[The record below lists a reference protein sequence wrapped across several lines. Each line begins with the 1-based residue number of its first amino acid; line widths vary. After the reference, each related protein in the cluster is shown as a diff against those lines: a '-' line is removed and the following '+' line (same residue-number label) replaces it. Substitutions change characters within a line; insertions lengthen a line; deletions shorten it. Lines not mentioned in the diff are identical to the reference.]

1 MPKGYELTSFYDTQR
16 AVQRKVYSREIKQLS
31 GVIKEYGYLNNN
43 LYGLIISAVNNGL
56 EDNLGYLTQYM
67 HGISKSDI
75 GVNQSSRL
83 QDFMSPLELRA
94 NAMAI
99 RKACLKISKLGAY
112 ATVNQIRQI
121 AYDAGQSVG
130 LEFQSLKIAKSGQF
144 AMQIN
149 SPVLS
154 TTPIIKKYD
163 KSLLNGTVPK
173 GESIKYTD
181 YRETERESLI
191 IANKQMF
198 SKVKDELTRLGMVD
212 KSNRKTAFKMLNLA
226 YYYVADPQAS
236 SMEMVTL
243 LFAEDQ
249 YNKDMFHHTELGM
262 NLQKLTMAYSTLK
275 NMSYASTNDIYAQMY
290 KVGTKAREGVIA
302 GYKMLPEMFTGFY
315 DMYAISEKQTV
326 AKRQQL
332 EEARKAK
339 KSNYKE

>member
-1 MPKGYELTSFYDTQR
+1 MPKGYELTSFYDAQR

-31 GVIKEYGYLNNN
+31 GLIKDYGYLNNN

-99 RKACLKISKLGAY
+99 RRAALNISRLGSR
-112 ATVNQIRQI
+112 ATINQIQQI

-130 LEFQSLKIAKSGQF
+130 LEFQGLKITKNGQF
-144 AMQIN
+144 SMQIN

-163 KSLLNGTVPK
+163 KALLSGTVPK

-181 YRETERESLI
+181 FRQTEREDLI
-191 IANKQMF
+191 LANKQMF
-198 SKVKDELTRLGMVD
+198 AKVKDELTRLGMVD

-226 YYYVADPQAS
+226 YYYIADPQAS
-236 SMEMVTL
+236 SMEMSTL
-243 LFAEDQ
+243 LFAKEM

-262 NLQKLTMAYSTLK
+262 NLQKLTLTYNALK
-275 NMSYASTNDIYAQMY
+275 NIPYASTNDIYSQMY
-290 KVGTKAREGVIA
+290 RIGTKAREGVIL

-326 AKRQQL
+326 AKKQQL
-332 EEARKAK
+332 EDSRKAK
-339 KSNYKE
+339 KSNIKE